1 MKDSTVCEKCSGT
14 GWIPENDENEFNR
27 VVACECKKQ
36 IRIERLAKL
45 ARIPARYDETTIDIY
60 KPKGESQKAAKI
72 IAAKYVEQYPLRTEG
87 LLFMGTCGVGKTHL
101 AIAILRDLIQRGFSG
116 VFYDFQDLLI
126 QVRESWSAGDIHESE
141 ILHPVLTSKVL
152 VIDEL
157 GAMKKT
163 DWSIEMLSYVVNY
176 RYNNAKTTIF
186 TCNYLDKARTPGE
199 ETLTDRVGKRL
210 RSRLSEMCKNVIIN
224 GDDFRRE
231 VKNASFQ

>member
-1 MKDSTVCEKCSGT
+1 MTKKDEET
-14 GWIPENDENEFNR
+14 GHEY
-27 VVACECKKQ
+27 VVNCECKKQ
-36 IRIERLAKL
+36 IRIKRLLEASK
-45 ARIPARYDETTIDIY
+45 IPARYQETTIRNYD
-60 KPKGESQKAAKI
+60 PDHESQKNAKI
-72 IAAKYVEQYPLRTEG
+72 IASKYVELYPLCTSG

-101 AIAILRDLIQRGFSG
+101 ATAILRDLIQRGFSG
-116 VFYDFQDLLI
+116 VFYDFQQLLI
-126 QVRESWSAGDIHESE
+126 EVRESWSAGDIHESE

-186 TCNYLDKARTPGE
+186 TCNYPDKARTPGE

-210 RSRLSEMCKNVIIN
+210 RSRLMEMCKNIIIN